1 MQLLPIVQ
9 FSSTRSYVNSEF
21 SFLLYPLQS
30 SSVRAS
36 IKNDQFSDHSICAI
50 LCRKMRN
57 GRWLKEVHNNS
68 FIYRILSERKKKGHY
83 RHLHHRLGRLC
94 GAGSKRWW
102 NFYDFFRRGRRSFC
116 ASFLPRLDIR
126 CHSSVVFFY
135 SPIIYIAVTTL
146 YRAKVALLIS
156 FLDKMKF
163 RVHVKGTTIA
173 SSRLFDFPA

>member
-68 FIYRILSERKKKGHY
+68 FIYRVLSERKKKGSLSSSSSSSRPSLRCWLEALVKFLRFFSPRPSFFLRVIFTAPRY
-83 RHLHHRLGRLC
+83 TL
-94 GAGSKRWW
+94 SQ
-102 NFYDFFRRGRRSFC
+102 FRRI
-116 ASFLPRLDIR
+116 FLLAN
-126 CHSSVVFFY
+126 H
-135 SPIIYIAVTTL
+135 L
-146 YRAKVALLIS
+146 YRRNDVIS
-156 FLDKMKF
+156 GKS
-163 RVHVKGTTIA
+163 GA
-173 SSRLFDFPA
+173 SNIVSR